1 VQVVLVLGV
10 LLYVLFGR
18 RLARQLARRDETIP
32 RERINLLACA
42 VAWLALVLFF
52 QRVVPFD
59 RTWIFLVP
67 LYGMFAAAGLA
78 WLVRDRV
85 WFAAGTLLLAGGIAV
100 SLLNSDA
107 VRTSELTG
115 YAPDAEAIALY
126 AIEHFDP
133 DDRLLAATLLDETVR
148 YYLRYHGADPAM
160 VVDKY
165 EVAWMDLLHAFDRRW
180 FAVGTPDAS
189 PDAFQATFEL
199 LPPDFTQHTLY
210 ELFAPTLPAG
220 ILFSDNFETALAL
233 GWTFQGVQPEVVRR
247 DDNRRLALDT
257 TDWAQISVDGG
268 RRWRDYAL
276 ELMLTIE
283 RDHPEYDDVVLHV
296 RNDYDVGSAA
306 AVLDATT
313 GTIGIGGDRQR
324 AWAGTQV
331 QSAYPLEMG
340 RVYAVSLAV
349 QGDTV
354 TLRLDG
360 ETVLEAAA
368 DGIARGSFRIVLPPG
383 VRVLLDDVVVREF

>member
-1 VQVVLVLGV
+1 
-10 LLYVLFGR
+10 
-18 RLARQLARRDETIP
+18 
-32 RERINLLACA
+32 
-42 VAWLALVLFF
+42 
-52 QRVVPFD
+52 
-59 RTWIFLVP
+59 
-67 LYGMFAAAGLA
+67 M
-78 WLVRDRV
+78 
-85 WFAAGTLLLAGGIAV
+85 
-100 SLLNSDA
+100 
-107 VRTSELTG
+107 
-115 YAPDAEAIALY
+115 
-126 AIEHFDP
+126 
-133 DDRLLAATLLDETVR
+133 
-148 YYLRYHGADPAM
+148 
-160 VVDKY
+160 
-165 EVAWMDLLHAFDRRW
+165 
-180 FAVGTPDAS
+180 
-189 PDAFQATFEL
+189 
-199 LPPDFTQHTLY
+199 
-210 ELFAPTLPAG
+210 
-220 ILFSDNFETALAL
+220 
-233 GWTFQGVQPEVVRR
+233 QPEVVRR